1 MHIMMTDSLADR
13 AFRFNWTA
21 QPSTPPS
28 FAIVGDSSNRTGYA
42 WWNGATELASWELFG
57 SSGSDAVSLV
67 NATRTDF
74 ETPIVYDSW
83 DQYSSYKVVALDSQ
97 GQVLGT
103 SDDISPL

>member
-1 MHIMMTDSLADR
+1 MYRAFADLSKDR
-13 AFRFNWTA
+13 AYRFNWTA

-42 WWNGATELASWELFG
+42 WWNGATELAAWELFG
-57 SSGSDAVSLV
+57 SSGSDAVSLA
-67 NATRTDF
+67 NTSRTDF

-83 DQYSSYKVVALDSQ
+83 DQYSSYKVLALNSQ